1 MLTIKNLSLS
11 FGKHNVLDNLSL
23 SWASGKIH
31 GIVGQN
37 GAGKSSFFNLLAG
50 IEKATAGTILWEG
63 QTWNPRLL
71 GYLETHNFFYSR
83 ITGAE
88 YLKMFPTSNLN
99 FDLDAFQSFFQ
110 LPLNDLVEHYS
121 TGMKKKLALLAILK
135 QEKSL
140 YILDEPFNG
149 LDLETNKVLEVTL
162 DILKQKGKTILI
174 SSHILAPLLEVCD
187 EIHYLSGGKMEKSYG
202 KEAFSEIDKLLF
214 GDLKEKAREGLS
226 DAV

>member
-1 MLTIKNLSLS
+1 MLEIKNLSLS
-11 FGKHNVLDNLSL
+11 FGKQNVLDNLSL
-23 SWASGKIH
+23 SWSAGKIH

-50 IEKATAGTILWEG
+50 IEKPTTGTIFWAG
-63 QTWNPRLL
+63 QAWNPRLL
-71 GYLETHNFFYSR
+71 GYLETHNYFYSR
-83 ITGAE
+83 ITGTE
-88 YLKMFPTSNLN
+88 YLKMFPASNLN
-99 FDLDAFQSFFQ
+99 FDLNAFQAFFQ

-202 KEAFSEIDKLLF
+202 KENFSEIDKLLF
-214 GDLKEKAREGLS
+214 GDLKEKAREGLF